1 MSDGQR
7 LDARPVPAPVR
18 SFELADRHGEIVV
31 DCMPERID
39 DTLSALLDPS
49 NAGET
54 IHWGRNY
61 LFRATLVPSIGEP
74 VEVVVKQFRNKGL
87 KNSLRRRLGGTKA
100 RRSWTIARA
109 FEAAGVA
116 TAPAVAIVE
125 SRDPRGPGF
134 FVTKMLDG
142 ALESRYLFRALNAGT
157 ADTKFPEIDPDR
169 FLVDLGVT
177 LARMHGAGFFHR
189 DLSIG
194 NVLLVWPPGVARS
207 RENPPTLHIIDL
219 NRCRMRQRLGVFAR
233 ARDLCR
239 LTVHRPKDQRR
250 FLNAYWNAA
259 TNRSAGPIRMG
270 LYLLFHHGFR
280 AKLAS
285 KRWVRGFGKGLQG
298 LKPRTA
304 HAHIPDA
311 PEGVGARDK
320 SVWDPLSDQ
329 PHQHASRW
337 EKLTVR
343 LADSGSHAR
352 SAATFLGA
360 APRVLRRYRQL
371 MATRNQQ
378 PFAWPG
384 VGVCVRPHP
393 ADPEALLAAVADL
406 GVEHVLLR
414 LEPWQD
420 DHRDE
425 ESLAQALFAAGYEVS
440 FALPQNRA
448 LVTDRARWRDKVN
461 ELADRFTPYGRHF
474 QVGQAVNRSKW
485 GIWRSSEYL
494 DLASTAAEALR
505 RARSDVQVLGP
516 AVIDFELHATAILVN
531 TPRSPVR
538 FDGLASLLYVDRR
551 GAPENTQI
559 GFDTIGKVA
568 LCRAIA
574 ETARHCGPSS
584 WITEVNWPLWEGPH
598 SPAGRSVSVDE
609 EAQANYLARF
619 YLLALGSGLTERVFW
634 WQAVAAGY
642 GLIDPRNEG
651 SSGKEAASFRRRPS
665 YYALATLG
673 RLLRGATFLGPLSAA
688 PGIYQ
693 YRFALPSGDE
703 LIAAWSMA
711 EGQEVDLPTK
721 VLEVRDRDG
730 AALPL
735 PSTRRLP
742 VGPSVSYARVVP
754 IERSESSDL

>member
-1 MSDGQR
+1 MSDSQPP
-7 LDARPVPAPVR
+7 DARPAPAPVR
-18 SFELADRHGEIVV
+18 SFELADWHGEMLV
-31 DCMPERID
+31 DCWPDRFEE
-39 DTLSALLDPS
+39 TLRALLDPS
-49 NAGET
+49 NAVET

-61 LFRATLVPSIGEP
+61 LFRARLAPNSGEP
-74 VEVVVKQFRNKGL
+74 VEVVVKQFRNKGF

-109 FEAAGVA
+109 FEASGLA

-134 FVTKMLDG
+134 FVTKMLEG
-142 ALESRYLFRALNAGT
+142 ALESRYVFRALIAGT
-157 ADTKFPEIDPDR
+157 IETKFPEIDPDR
-169 FLVDLGVT
+169 FLGDLGVT

-194 NVLLVWPPGVARS
+194 NVLLIWPPGVERS
-207 RENPPTLHIIDL
+207 RDHPPTLHIIDL
-219 NRCRMRQRLGVFAR
+219 NRCRIRQRLGVFAR
-233 ARDLCR
+233 SRDLCR

-250 FLNAYWNAA
+250 CLDAYWNAA
-259 TNRSAGPIRMG
+259 TNRSTGPIRMG
-270 LYLLFHHGFR
+270 VYLLCHHGFR

-285 KRWVRGFGKGLQG
+285 KRWVRGFGKRLQA

-304 HAHIPDA
+304 HAHIPAA
-311 PEGVGARDK
+311 PQGAGARDK

-329 PHQHASRW
+329 PHQHASRL

-352 SAATFLGA
+352 AAGTLLGA
-360 APRVLRRYRQL
+360 APRVFRRYRQL
-371 MATRNQQ
+371 IAARNQQ
-378 PFAWPG
+378 PVAWPG

-393 ADPEALLAAVADL
+393 DDPDALLAAVAGL

-420 DHRDE
+420 DHGDE
-425 ESLAQALFAAGYEVS
+425 EALARALSAAGYEVS
-440 FALPQNRA
+440 FALPQNRE
-448 LVTDRARWRDKVN
+448 LVTDLARWRAKVE
-461 ELADRFTPYGRHF
+461 ELAGRFTPFGRHF

-494 DLASTAAEALR
+494 ELAAIAAAALR
-505 RARSDVQVLGP
+505 RARPDAQVLGP

-531 TPRSPVR
+531 ASRSPVR

-559 GFDTIGKVA
+559 GFDTVGKVA

-574 ETARHCGPSS
+574 ETARNCGPQS

-598 SPAGRSVSVDE
+598 SPAGRAVSVDE
-609 EAQANYLARF
+609 ESQANYLARF
-619 YLLALGSGLTERVFW
+619 YLLTLGSGLTERVFW

-642 GLIDPRNEG
+642 GLIDPRGEPGEG
-651 SSGKEAASFRRRPS
+651 AAGLRRRPS
-665 YYALATLG
+665 YHALATLG
-673 RLLRGATFLGPLSAA
+673 RLLRGATFLGPLATPA
-688 PGIYQ
+688 GTYQ
-693 YRFALPSGDE
+693 YRFASADGGE

-711 EGQEVDLPTK
+711 DGQTIDLPTK
-721 VLEVRDRDG
+721 ALEVVGRDG
-730 AALPL
+730 ESLPL
-735 PSTRRLP
+735 PSGLRLP
-742 VGPSVSYARVVP
+742 VGPSVRYVRVVP
-754 IERSESSDL
+754 IKCSESSDL